1 MWSKEYNQP
10 DKPENIQ
17 GASEPL
23 QKTKGKSRRDF
34 FLNIIAL
41 IFLALFLFCVFFY
54 IPSSTTTTE
63 INCDDPTEVMLM
75 KRGWHPMIPGPC
87 DTTPTMHP
95 LRHWRN

>member
-10 DKPENIQ
+10 HKPENIQ
-17 GASEPL
+17 RATEPL
-23 QKTKGKSRRDF
+23 DKRNSRRDF

-41 IFLALFLFCVFFY
+41 IFLALFLYGLFFY
-54 IPSSTTTTE
+54 LPSITTGE

-75 KRGWHPMIPGPC
+75 KRGWHPMIPHPC

-95 LRHWRN
+95 LRHWPK